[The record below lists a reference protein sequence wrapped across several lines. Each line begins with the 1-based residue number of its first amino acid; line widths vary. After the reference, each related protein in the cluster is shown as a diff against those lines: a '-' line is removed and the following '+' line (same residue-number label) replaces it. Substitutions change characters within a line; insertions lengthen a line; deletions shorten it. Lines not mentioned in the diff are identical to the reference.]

1 MAEPK
6 SPSPRAARRVLL
18 ARASAARPR
27 SRDASQ
33 SSSDRTADGPGQ
45 RRWRHG
51 FAAAA
56 VSLCALT
63 GCGNAIYAFKANS
76 AANKVE
82 EAHELGAEKLAPYEY
97 FYAKQH
103 LDKAEEEAAEASYS
117 DAINL
122 AEASEDYADK
132 AIRLTKAAQRGAG
145 R

>member
-6 SPSPRAARRVLL
+6 SPSLHAALAAIPFALL
-18 ARASAARPR
+18 L
-27 SRDASQ
+27 
-33 SSSDRTADGPGQ
+33 
-45 RRWRHG
+45 
-51 FAAAA
+51 
-56 VSLCALT
+56 V
-63 GCGNAIYAFKANS
+63 GCGNTIYAFKANS

-97 FYAKQH
+97 YYAEQH
-103 LDKAEEEAAEASYS
+103 LRKAEEEAAGADYS

-122 AEASEDYADK
+122 AEASEEYADK

>member
-1 MAEPK
+1 MTEPK
-6 SPSPRAARRVLL
+6 SPSPRAAQRVLL
-18 ARASAARPR
+18 APAPADRAHREACVAGLEPWH
-27 SRDASQ
+27 
-33 SSSDRTADGPGQ
+33 
-45 RRWRHG
+45 RRW
-51 FAAAA
+51 
-56 VSLCALT
+56 SLLVVALLLT
-63 GCGNAIYAFKANS
+63 GCGNTIYAFKANS

-103 LDKAEEEAAEASYS
+103 LEKAEEEAAEADYS